1 MSELETFTLWGSLP
15 KELRYFIMLFVDFDT
30 QETCILTNRETRL
43 LTIAVRKSRRE
54 IVVKR
59 IINKQQSERQAVSM
73 VFRAREQ
80 AAAVNRSCCSAVIRL
95 EQVSY

>member
-59 IINKQQSERQAVSM
+59 IINKQQEKKLVVHDEVDSVT
-73 VFRAREQ
+73 
-80 AAAVNRSCCSAVIRL
+80 
-95 EQVSY
+95 